1 MVTKIQGE
9 QSTHCLTH
17 VSAFIGSVVL
27 LPLSLLLF
35 LLQLLN
41 TLLKHI
47 GPEVTLKVRQLL
59 GARQSIFSCL
69 LEDVLC
75 ERGT

>member
-1 MVTKIQGE
+1 MH
-9 QSTHCLTH
+9 STLCLTH
-17 VSAFIGSVVL
+17 IGAFIGSVVL
-27 LPLSLLLF
+27 LSLPLLLL

-41 TLLKHI
+41 TLLKHV

-59 GARQSIFSCL
+59 GARESIFRGL

-75 ERGT
+75 ERGTFEISLN